1 MHAASVLLLTT
12 NHSTA
17 GTASTLI
24 IIKNEKLLQ
33 AFKQA
38 IACNAMEIGN
48 FLDMNEKIKI
58 HGNPNLEM
66 EKFSNKVIVLSRVTY
81 YLGS

>member
-33 AFKQA
+33 LH
-38 IACNAMEIGN
+38 AMQWKFIGN
-48 FLDMNEKIKI
+48 FLEMNEKIKI

>member
-24 IIKNEKLLQ
+24 IIKNEK
-33 AFKQA
+33 QA

-48 FLDMNEKIKI
+48 FLEMNEKIKI
-58 HGNPNLEM
+58 HGNPNLEMEM

-81 YLGS
+81 YLLGS